1 MPRAPLAC
9 EVNMLSMQTADIHEG
24 AAITRLLQEHAT
36 QTGHIPERATHTG
49 HIQDRATL
57 TGHIQER
64 ATLTGHIQE
73 RATHTGHVQEPAD
86 PTEDI
91 EERKPA
97 TILSDEIKAFIV
109 GRLAR
114 YETPT
119 QVVEAV
125 KKVFDVEVNR
135 QQVFSYHA
143 RGSRKPAEKW
153 CELFEATREAFLTDF
168 SAIGIAQKAVRLRML
183 ERYAQHA
190 EERGHYTRAAG
201 FLEQIAKE
209 CGGIYEGKRSS
220 PAQP

>member
-1 MPRAPLAC
+1 
-9 EVNMLSMQTADIHEG
+9 MLSMQTPDNHEG
-24 AAITRLLQEHAT
+24 ATLTRLLPERAT
-36 QTGHIPERATHTG
+36 LTGHIPERATLTG

-57 TGHIQER
+57 TGHIQDR
-64 ATLTGHIQE
+64 ATLTGHIQDP
-73 RATHTGHVQEPAD
+73 ATHTGHIQEQAA
-86 PTEDI
+86 PTGDI
-91 EERKPA
+91 AERKPA

-153 CELFEATREAFLTDF
+153 CELFEVTREAFLNDF
-168 SAIGIAQKAVRLRML
+168 SAIGVAQKAVRVRML
-183 ERYAQHA
+183 ERYAQQA
-190 EERGHYTRAAG
+190 EERGQYTRAAG

-209 CGGIYEGKRSS
+209 CGGVYEGKRS
-220 PAQP
+220 